1 MGQIPII
8 IFNFIYK
15 TNCYK
20 LSNGIMVYKKSNG
33 ELYFTSK
40 HAILNLVYQVK
51 TKEPK
56 KAEPILTIKEKY

>member
-1 MGQIPII
+1 MVLW
-8 IFNFIYK
+8 FIR
-15 TNCYK
+15 NE
-20 LSNGIMVYKKSNG
+20 MSNG